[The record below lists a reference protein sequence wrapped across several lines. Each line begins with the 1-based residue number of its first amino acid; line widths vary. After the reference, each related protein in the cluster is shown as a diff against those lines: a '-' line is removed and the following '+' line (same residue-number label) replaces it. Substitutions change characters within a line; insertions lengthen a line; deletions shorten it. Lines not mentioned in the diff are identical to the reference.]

1 MLAHAYLVNNNRI
14 YLLTQKWGKVY
25 IGNSLVGT
33 QAGLQG
39 QMRYFRV
46 TREQHSEAVFI
57 TFTGTSEASTVL
69 EGRL

>member
-1 MLAHAYLVNNNRI
+1 M
-14 YLLTQKWGKVY
+14 GE
-25 IGNSLVGT
+25 SLYREFFGGDSGRPAGT
-33 QAGLQG
+33 DEIL
-39 QMRYFRV
+39 RV